1 MANSVGLSRAKVIY
15 RNTDNRSRKAYDG
28 GKEERSDKMKAI
40 LFDLDGTIHD
50 RRTTLQQFLADQFQR
65 FQTELQSVGE
75 SDFIETFVE
84 LDQNGYVEKPVVY
97 VELLNRF
104 SMDAG
109 LEPVLTADYFE
120 RVAQFAVAYPEALET
135 LQELSM
141 SYTLGIVTN
150 GPALLQQQVIE
161 QLGLYWHCQSLI
173 ISEAVGLRKPDPAI
187 FEMALVE
194 VDAAP
199 TETIF
204 VGDHVEN
211 DVMGSKNAGLQP
223 VLFGGKLEG
232 VPSFSNWCV
241 LPALIA
247 NYNRSERKNKDDY
260 TIMDVD

>member
-1 MANSVGLSRAKVIY
+1 
-15 RNTDNRSRKAYDG
+15 
-28 GKEERSDKMKAI
+28 MKAI

-50 RRTTLQQFLADQFQR
+50 RHTTLQRFLADQFQR
-65 FQTELQSVGE
+65 FQSGFQGIGA
-75 SDFIETFVE
+75 SDFTETFLE
-84 LDQNGYVEKPVVY
+84 LDQGGYAEKPAVY
-97 VELLNRF
+97 RELLIRF
-104 SMDAG
+104 SLDTS

-120 RVAQFAVAYPEALET
+120 RMAQFAVAYPDALET

-187 FEMALVE
+187 FELALSEVE
-194 VDAAP
+194 AAAA
-199 TETIF
+199 ETIF

-211 DVMGSKNAGLQP
+211 DIMGSRNAGLQP

-232 VPSFSNWCV
+232 VPGFSDWRV

-247 NYNRSERKNKDDY
+247 NWNRSERKNDNGY
-260 TIMDVD
+260 TIMDMD